1 MDPRV
6 PDFFYHYFRCFALF
20 ATTGRSGLND
30 RTIGLK
36 RPHDRASTTARCPR
50 IDQSMQK
57 QRPHNFLGTYRH
69 FFSFLLSGDQQGRI
83 TVTEETEVMAEG
95 IIVDGPPVAFDKG

>member
-1 MDPRV
+1 MIPGFRT
-6 PDFFYHYFRCFALF
+6 FFYHYFRCFVLF

-36 RPHDRASTTARCPR
+36 RPHDRASTTARFSPNDR
-50 IDQSMQK
+50 II
-57 QRPHNFLGTYRH
+57 LGECADT

-83 TVTEETEVMAEG
+83 TVTEETEVVGESV
-95 IIVDGPPVAFDKG
+95 IVDGPPVAFDKG